1 MKRRLSTSTL
11 ALVLGFAGL
20 SQAAA
25 APTAEAVVASYADLG
40 RAMYEDALAGAKA
53 LQGAVDAFL
62 ATPNP
67 EKLAVAR
74 KAWIDARPWYQ
85 QTEGFRFGNAA
96 VDALEGKVNAWPLDE
111 GLIDYV
117 DVSKYGETN
126 EENPLYRADVIA
138 HPKLK
143 VGKKRIDARRITK
156 KLLAEDLQEAGGV
169 EANVATGWHAIE
181 FLLWGQD
188 LNGTGP
194 GAGTR
199 PASDYDLAACTHGN
213 CDRRRAYLKAATD
226 LLVDDLAAMAALWKD
241 DGKARRAL
249 TKKPAAEGLATI
261 FTGLGSLS
269 YGELA
274 GERMKLGLIL
284 HDPEEEH
291 DCFSDNT
298 HNSHYYDQAGMTAI
312 WRATYTRRDGTTFTG
327 ASTLDLA
334 REKAPEAA
342 TKADALFDA
351 TTAKMKA
358 IKDTADSGRM
368 AYDQM
373 IGAGNVEGNALVQG
387 GVDALVAQARG
398 IEAVVSGLGLKIAME
413 GSASLDDPSKV
424 GKK

>member
-1 MKRRLSTSTL
+1 MKRRLSTSAL
-11 ALVLGFAGL
+11 ALALGLAGL

-53 LQGAVDAFL
+53 LQVAVDAFL
-62 ATPNP
+62 AAPTP
-67 EKLAVAR
+67 ERLAAAR

-85 QTEGFRFGNAA
+85 RTEGFRFGNKA
-96 VDALEGKVNAWPLDE
+96 VDELEGKVNAWPLDE

-117 DVSKYGETN
+117 DVSKYGEAN
-126 EENPLYRADVIA
+126 EENPLYRADVVA

-143 VGKKRIDARRITK
+143 VGKKRIDARKITK
-156 KLLAEDLQEAGGV
+156 KLLAEDLAEAGGV
-169 EANVATGWHAIE
+169 EANVATGWHAVE

-194 GAGTR
+194 GAGNR

-241 DGKARRAL
+241 DGKARRVLA
-249 TKKPAAEGLATI
+249 KKPAAEGLAAI

-291 DCFSDNT
+291 DCFSDDT
-298 HNSHYYDQAGMTAI
+298 HHSHYYDQAGMTAI
-312 WRATYTRRDGTTFTG
+312 WRATYVRRDGSTFKA
-327 ASTLDLA
+327 ASVLDLA
-334 REKAPEAA
+334 KEKAPEAA
-342 TKADALFDA
+342 ARADALFDA
-351 TTAKMKA
+351 TTAKMTA
-358 IKDTADSGRM
+358 IKDAADSGKM

-398 IEAVVSGLGLKIAME
+398 LEAVVSGLGLKIE
-413 GSASLDDPSKV
+413 TKGSASLDDPSKV